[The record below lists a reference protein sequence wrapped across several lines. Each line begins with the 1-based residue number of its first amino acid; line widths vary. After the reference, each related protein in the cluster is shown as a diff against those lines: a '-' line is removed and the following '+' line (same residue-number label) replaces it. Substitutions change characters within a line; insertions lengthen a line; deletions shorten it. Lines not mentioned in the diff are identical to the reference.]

1 MIVFVYGNDTK
12 QTKMQEINI
21 DDLIPGKEYYL
32 ECFTDIVNNKMGSKN
47 PPYRMIATFQ
57 KMVVN
62 EYDIQ
67 VTYFT
72 HFRRLKYKNNKEF
85 SYDVQ
90 LNQYWKFYEKSQEK
104 IQRNMETRA
113 FSRILREV
121 TSDEY
126 FTQLH
131 I

>member
-12 QTKMQEINI
+12 QTKMQEIHI
-21 DDLIPGKEYYL
+21 DNLIPGKEYYL
-32 ECFTDIVNNKMGSKN
+32 ECFTDNKMVSGN
-47 PPYRMIATFQ
+47 PPYRMTATFQ

-121 TSDEY
+121 TCDEY